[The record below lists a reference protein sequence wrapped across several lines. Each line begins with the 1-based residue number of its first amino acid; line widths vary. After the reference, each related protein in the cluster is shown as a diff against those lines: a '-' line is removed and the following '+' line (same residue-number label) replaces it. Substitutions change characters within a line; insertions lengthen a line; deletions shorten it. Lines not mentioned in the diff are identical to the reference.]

1 MDLFVKDQIHSLIA
15 KGTYKQVGQEI
26 QGVAAD
32 FKITEGSLIA
42 AGHRHGPTGLQTYLK
57 VEKAHNYNR
66 KVNQLTHE
74 DEKDLHDVKGKTTP
88 EQFMNEVET
97 RLRKFGEEKK
107 Q

>member
-42 AGHRHGPTGLQTYLK
+42 AGHRHGARGLQTYLK
-57 VEKAHNYNR
+57 VEKAHKYNR
-66 KVNQLTHE
+66 KENQLTRE
-74 DEKDLHDVKGKTTP
+74 DEKDIHDMKGKTTP
-88 EQFMNEVET
+88 EQFMNDVET
-97 RLRKFGEEKK
+97 RLRKFGK
-107 Q
+107 